1 MRTGAKITAER
12 IDPGGVGTR
21 RAGERTR
28 DGSWLMSKLRRDVAP
43 TLSRRDGVRPRSPA
57 EALEPGRAPPR
68 PRGVR
73 QRKESRV
80 LSGFARVVS
89 GVMTILLFVMLTAG
103 GLTLLIGHLYSRP
116 GPLTVTQTV
125 VIPKGASSNE
135 IADDLEREGVVS
147 SRLAFMANYYV
158 QSRMRPKE
166 VMLKHGE
173 YLFKP
178 NVSIRD
184 VIEILSEGKSVLYKV
199 TIPEGLTSQQI
210 VERLKSEENLN
221 GDVTQIPAE
230 GSILPETYSIEKGME
245 RQELL
250 ERMQLKQKQVLDGA
264 WERRQ
269 QGLPFETP
277 EQAVVM
283 ASIIEKETGR
293 ADERDRIAGVFVNR
307 LKKGMPLQSDPT
319 ILYGIYGGGVQWGKP
334 ILQSEKD
341 AKNTHNTYQIK
352 GLPPTPICNPG
363 RPALEAAL
371 NPAQHNDIFFV
382 ADGAGGHIF
391 TATLKDHNAAVTN
404 WRKVEKDM
412 RARQAAAKDAPEGG
426 QAAANPVTDIPNPPS
441 EDTGVAASAPT
452 ADAADEKVAA
462 PASATASSMPL
473 PIRKPKR

>member
-1 MRTGAKITAER
+1 M
-12 IDPGGVGTR
+12 
-21 RAGERTR
+21 
-28 DGSWLMSKLRRDVAP
+28 
-43 TLSRRDGVRPRSPA
+43 
-57 EALEPGRAPPR
+57 
-68 PRGVR
+68 R

-89 GVMTILLFVMLTAG
+89 GVMTILLVLMLTAG
-103 GLTLLIGHLYSRP
+103 GLTLLVGHLYSRP
-116 GPLTVTQTV
+116 GPLTITQTV

-158 QSRMRPKE
+158 QNRMRPKE

-178 NVSIRD
+178 SVSIRE

-210 VERLKSEENLN
+210 VERLKSEENLT
-221 GDVTQIPAE
+221 GEVTQIPAE
-230 GSILPETYSIEKGME
+230 GSILPETYSIEKGMQ

-250 ERMQLKQKQVLDGA
+250 ERMQLKQKQVLDSV

-269 QGLPFETP
+269 QELPYATP

-334 ILQSEKD
+334 IMQSEKD
-341 AKNTHNTYQIK
+341 AKNAHNTYQIK

-371 NPAQHNDIFFV
+371 NPAQHGDIFFV
-382 ADGAGGHIF
+382 ADGTGGHIF
-391 TATLKDHNAAVTN
+391 TATLKDHNAAVSN
-404 WRKVEKDM
+404 WRKYEKDL
-412 RARQAAAKDAPEGG
+412 RARQAAVTKETPEAG
-426 QAAANPVTDIPNPPS
+426 AAAAGTAPSNPVTEIPSPPA
-441 EDTGVAASAPT
+441 EDAPPQAAST
-452 ADAADEKVAA
+452 DGADEKAA
-462 PASATASSMPL
+462 TPNPATASTMPL

>member
-1 MRTGAKITAER
+1 
-12 IDPGGVGTR
+12 
-21 RAGERTR
+21 
-28 DGSWLMSKLRRDVAP
+28 MSKVRREVPP

-80 LSGFARVVS
+80 ISGFARVVS
-89 GVMTILLFVMLTAG
+89 GVMTILLVAMLATG
-103 GLTLLIGHLYSRP
+103 GMTLLVGHLYSRP
-116 GPLTVTQTV
+116 GPLTVSQTV
-125 VIPKGASSNE
+125 VIPKGASSND

-147 SRLAFMANYYV
+147 SRWAFMINYLV

-178 NVSIRD
+178 NVSIRE
-184 VIEILSEGKSVLYKV
+184 VIETLSEGKSVMYKV

-210 VERLKSEENLN
+210 VERLKSEENLT
-221 GDVTQIPAE
+221 GDVAQIPAE
-230 GSILPETYSIEKGME
+230 GSLLPETYSIEKGMT

-250 ERMQLKQKQVLDGA
+250 ERMALKQKQVLESN

-269 QGLPFETP
+269 QGLPYTSP

-307 LKKGMPLQSDPT
+307 LNKGMPLQSDPT

-334 ILQSEKD
+334 IMQSEKD
-341 AKNTHNTYQIK
+341 AKNAHNTYQIK

-371 NPAQHNDIFFV
+371 NPAQHGDLFFV
-382 ADGAGGHIF
+382 ADGSGGHIF
-391 TATLKDHNAAVTN
+391 TATLKDHNAAVSN
-404 WRKVEKDM
+404 WRKFEKEM
-412 RARQAAAKDAPEGG
+412 RARQAAAKDGAPEGAE
-426 QAAANPVTDIPNPPS
+426 AAPGEVARNPITEIPNPPA
-441 EDTGVAASAPT
+441 EDAGGEAKAAG
-452 ADAADEKVAA
+452 AAAEEKPAA
-462 PASATASSMPL
+462 VPATSTASTMPL

>member
-1 MRTGAKITAER
+1 
-12 IDPGGVGTR
+12 
-21 RAGERTR
+21 
-28 DGSWLMSKLRRDVAP
+28 MSRGRRDVPP

-68 PRGVR
+68 PRGMR

-89 GVMTILLFVMLTAG
+89 GVMTILLVLMLTAG
-103 GLTLLIGHLYSRP
+103 GLTLLMGHLYSRP
-116 GPLTVTQTV
+116 GPLTLSQTV

-158 QSRMRPKE
+158 QSRMRPKD

-178 NVSIRD
+178 NVSIRE
-184 VIEILSEGKSVLYKV
+184 VIEILSEGKSVMYKV

-210 VERLKSEENLN
+210 VERLKGEENLS
-221 GDVTQIPAE
+221 GEVTQIPAE
-230 GSILPETYSIEKGME
+230 GSILPETYSIEKGMQ

-250 ERMQLKQKQVLDGA
+250 ERMQLKQKQVLEAA
-264 WERRQ
+264 WQRRQ
-269 QGLPFETP
+269 GELPFATP
-277 EQAVVM
+277 DQAVVM

-293 ADERDRIAGVFVNR
+293 ADERERIAGVFVNR

-341 AKNTHNTYQIK
+341 AKNAHNTYQIK

-371 NPAQHNDIFFV
+371 NPSQHGDIFFV
-382 ADGAGGHIF
+382 ADGTGGHIF
-391 TATLKDHNAAVTN
+391 SATLKDHNAAVTN

-412 RARQAAAKDAPEGG
+412 RARQAAAKDAPEG
-426 QAAANPVTDIPNPPS
+426 AAAAAAAPAANPVTEIPSPPA
-441 EDTGVAASAPT
+441 EDTGG
-452 ADAADEKVAA
+452 EAA
-462 PASATASSMPL
+462 PAAGAEQAGAPPNPATASTMPL